1 MGRVTLVTVI
11 PFGAA
16 KEDEQRAKAMLQ
28 EQVER
33 MAGTPGLDVLE
44 GHPSAALE
52 RLAVEGGYDLLV
64 IGTRGSGRK
73 KALLGSAATEVA
85 KQVTVPVLL
94 VGADHP
100 SRSAAAAAGSPAD
113 RQDRS

>member
-1 MGRVTLVTVI
+1 VGRVTLVTVI

-28 EQVER
+28 KQVER

-44 GHPSAALE
+44 GHPSATLE

-64 IGTRGSGRK
+64 
-73 KALLGSAATEVA
+73 SA
-85 KQVTVPVLL
+85 PV
-94 VGADHP
+94 
-100 SRSAAAAAGSPAD
+100 AAAAGSPAD